1 MNFIENDIL
10 RKKRAKKVYKQVID
24 EKTKEV
30 KLVPFYEALPDR
42 DYKSEGKK
50 YFIQAKKFIKKKDDA
65 LSERMDVKEENE
77 IESIGQKPAPTFT
90 E

>member
-42 DYKSEGKK
+42 DYKSEGTK

-65 LSERMDVKEENE
+65 LSERMDVKEEMK
-77 IESIGQKPAPTFT
+77 SSR
-90 E
+90 